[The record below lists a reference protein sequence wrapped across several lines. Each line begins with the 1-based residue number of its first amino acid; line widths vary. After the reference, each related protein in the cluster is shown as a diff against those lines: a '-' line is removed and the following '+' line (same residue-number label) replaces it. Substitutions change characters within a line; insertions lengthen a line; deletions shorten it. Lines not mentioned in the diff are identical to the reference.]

1 MTQIDKNKYDQLDWG
16 KAGDGLLPAVI
27 QDQNTMK
34 VLMLGYMN
42 KEALDKTLE
51 TGHVTFFS
59 RSKQRLWVKGE
70 TSGNTLNLKSIEIDC
85 DHDTILILADPAG
98 PTCHKGDVTC
108 FGAQGAVSGLAFL
121 AELGQLIEGRKQ
133 DKPEDSYTAKLFC
146 EGRERISQKVGE
158 EGVEVAL
165 AHMNSGN
172 KEKILSESADL
183 IYHLSVLLAH
193 EDLSLVD
200 VCDVLK
206 KRHKK

>member
-1 MTQIDKNKYDQLDWG
+1 MIQIDQNKYDQLDWD
-16 KAGDGLLPAVI
+16 KSTDGLLPVVI
-27 QDQNTMK
+27 QDQDTMK

-51 TGHVTFFS
+51 LGQVTFFS
-59 RSKQRLWVKGE
+59 RSKQRLWTKGE
-70 TSGNTLNLKSIEIDC
+70 TSGNTLALTSVDIDC
-85 DHDTILILADPAG
+85 DHDTLLIFAKPAG
-98 PTCHKGDVTC
+98 PTCHTGDVTC
-108 FGAQGAVSGLAFL
+108 FGAQDDVAGLSFL

-165 AHMNSGN
+165 AHMSSGN

-200 VCDVLK
+200 VCKVLK
-206 KRHKK
+206 DRHNK